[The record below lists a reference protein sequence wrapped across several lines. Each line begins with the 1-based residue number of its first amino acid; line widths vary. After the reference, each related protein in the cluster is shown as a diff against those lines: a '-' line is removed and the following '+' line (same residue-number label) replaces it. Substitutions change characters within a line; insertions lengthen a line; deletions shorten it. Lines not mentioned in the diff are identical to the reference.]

1 MVKRILAENGFFTVL
16 ASRIAADTCHTPA
29 KPLTLKHFVSN
40 FGAKNVIKI
49 ILSAFMLSMLA
60 GCVVVTELPE
70 SITERIIREHE
81 AAIAKQQ
88 AEQPA
93 TAESQVAAD
102 NIADEKTDMT
112 PMPASEEMAF
122 EQPAV
127 ERQSM
132 AKQTEMP
139 APVADNVVKTDDAVQ
154 PGQCYVQAAVY
165 PKPVKR
171 QQEVITKESSKAI
184 TVIPASISEGYQQ
197 VVTKQSHTT
206 YQVTPPK
213 FKKITEKIMVK
224 PAMQKNRVI
233 PAKYETR
240 EVAVVV
246 EEATAVL
253 EPCVAAGSAYAH
265 STGVRSFCAKE
276 IPAKTQMI
284 KKQVLVEDE
293 RVESYQEPAQYETVS
308 RWELVQ
314 EARVEERE
322 TEPEVAQVAYQEVVS
337 PEQIDER
344 QTSPVKTMLPVL
356 EYLGEPQIVT
366 RRAVCD
372 NELDNDLLKRLQTAL
387 NAAGYRAGETDG
399 YIGEQTISA
408 LTRYQKDNGLAVGA
422 ITYESLDKLLK

>member
-1 MVKRILAENGFFTVL
+1 
-16 ASRIAADTCHTPA
+16 
-29 KPLTLKHFVSN
+29 
-40 FGAKNVIKI
+40 
-49 ILSAFMLSMLA
+49 MLSMLA

-81 AAIAKQQ
+81 AAVAKKQ
-88 AEQPA
+88 AGQPA
-93 TAESQVAAD
+93 TEKAQVATD
-102 NIADEKTDMT
+102 NKNDEKTDVT
-112 PMPASEEMAF
+112 PRPAAEQTPPP
-122 EQPAV
+122 QPAA

-132 AKQTEMP
+132 AAETEMP
-139 APVADNVVKTDDAVQ
+139 APVTTDNVVKTDNAVQ

-184 TVIPASISEGYQQ
+184 TVIPARISEGYQQ

-206 YQVTPPK
+206 YKVTPPK

-233 PAKYETR
+233 PAKYEIR

-293 RVESYQEPAQYETVS
+293 RVESYQEPAEYETVS

-314 EARVEERE
+314 EARVEESE

-422 ITYESLDKLLK
+422 ITYESLDELLK